1 MDKETAGLIENFG
14 IKERAGK
21 MLRFFEIEFGFG
33 FGFGKIEIEI
43 EIESR
48 VAASASSWNRSPFE
62 QS

>member
-33 FGFGKIEIEI
+33 FGFGKIEIE
-43 EIESR
+43 SR